1 LNIKLIVSLRKKEKQ
16 EMSKVLIV
24 EDDSEINDLLGEML
38 KRNKYEVCAAFSG
51 LEALEKM
58 KYEHFDIVLLDLMLP
73 YMSGDRVLEKIREQS
88 ELPVLIISAKEST
101 QIKIDLLRL
110 GADDYITKPFDMEEI
125 LARIESNLRRC
136 GVTGNNKGKLV
147 HKDLVMDM
155 SEKSV
160 AISGVRI
167 DLTAIEFKFLE
178 VLLQNPTKIFSKNN
192 LYESVWEE
200 KQPDNDNTLNVHM
213 SRLRQKLKKVSTEE
227 YIQTLWGLGYRIA
240 K

>member
-1 LNIKLIVSLRKKEKQ
+1 
-16 EMSKVLIV
+16 MSKVLIV
-24 EDDSEINDLLGEML
+24 EDDREINDLLGEML

-51 LEALEKM
+51 LEAMDKI
-58 KYEHFDIVLLDLMLP
+58 KYGHFDIVLLDLMLP

-88 ELPVLIISAKEST
+88 EIPVLVISAKEST

-125 LARIESNLRRC
+125 LARIESNLRRYK
-136 GVTGNNKGKLV
+136 GMRNDQGKLI
-147 HKDLVMDM
+147 HKDLVMDL

-160 AISGVRI
+160 AISGIRI
-167 DLTAIEFKFLE
+167 DLTAIEFKLLE
-178 VLLQNPTKIFSKNN
+178 VLLRNPTKVFSKTN
-192 LYESVWEE
+192 LFESVWEE

-213 SRLRQKLKKVSTEE
+213 SRLRQKLKKVSSEE
-227 YIQTLWGLGYRIA
+227 YIQTLWGLGYRIS

>member
-1 LNIKLIVSLRKKEKQ
+1 
-16 EMSKVLIV
+16 MSKVLIV
-24 EDDSEINDLLGEML
+24 EDDREINDLLGEML

-51 LEALEKM
+51 LEAMDKI
-58 KYEHFDIVLLDLMLP
+58 KYGHFDIVLLDLMLP

-88 ELPVLIISAKEST
+88 EIPVLVISAKEST

-125 LARIESNLRRC
+125 LARIESNLRRYK
-136 GVTGNNKGKLV
+136 GMRNDQGKLI
-147 HKDLVMDM
+147 HKDLVMDL

-160 AISGVRI
+160 AISGIRI
-167 DLTAIEFKFLE
+167 DLTAIEFKLLE
-178 VLLQNPTKIFSKNN
+178 VLLRNPTKVFSKTN
-192 LYESVWEE
+192 LFESVWEE

-213 SRLRQKLKKVSTEE
+213 SRLRQKLKKVSSEE
-227 YIQTLWGLGYRIA
+227 YIHTLWGLGYRIS

>member
-1 LNIKLIVSLRKKEKQ
+1 
-16 EMSKVLIV
+16 MSKVLIV

-167 DLTAIEFKFLE
+167 DLTAIEFKLLE